1 MSKVTWFEIPVSDII
16 RAKTFYEK
24 VFDIS
29 IQLADMGPLKM
40 GWFPEDESVQGAN
53 GSLVCHE
60 DFYMPDREKGS
71 LIYFNCEDLS
81 IELGRV
87 EDAGGEVVVEKKEIA
102 PDVGYMG
109 VFIDSEGNRIALHSK
124 K

>member
-1 MSKVTWFEIPVSDII
+1 MSKVTWFEIPVSDIM
-16 RAKTFYEK
+16 RAKEFYEN
-24 VFDIS
+24 VFNIS

-53 GSLVCHE
+53 GSLVFHE

-81 IELGRV
+81 VELARV
-87 EDAGGEVVVEKKEIA
+87 QAAGGEVIVEKKQIA

-109 VFIDSEGNRIALHSK
+109 VFIDTEGNRIALHSK